1 MEFQYFDSS
10 GCGFPKPVVPVLP
23 PLTWHSLGREKAA
36 KAHVVADATWRHFS
50 QLEKSIAARP
60 YSRGRYALF
69 DAYRL
74 SGIGNTGA
82 LLAPAY
88 HCSTMLDPAIRLN
101 AEIDFYPLTA
111 DLAPD
116 LEAISVKLKSGALP
130 YKAVLV
136 THFFG
141 FPQQLAA
148 LASLCK
154 ERGIALIEDCSH
166 ALFSPMSPAQDQ
178 AENAVGETGRYAIAS
193 PYKFFPSEDGGLLW
207 ENESAPMPT
216 EMQPA
221 PSLVAELKGLLSS
234 VRRAR
239 ENCSGPSLAKSANA
253 QSQTAD
259 PVPVKGREILKP
271 GTALSIYYERPK
283 ERIQSLASSR
293 WIIRHTNVARL
304 ANLRR
309 SNYQRWVDA
318 VSDLPHCHALLPQL
332 PQDCVPYMFPLFI
345 DDPDVHFYAL
355 KHIGVPIW
363 RWDDMAVSS
372 CSVSKMY
379 RLQLL
384 HLPCHQELCEAQLAW
399 MIRMVSQVMHGEMTV
414 R

>member
-1 MEFQYFDSS
+1 M
-10 GCGFPKPVVPVLP
+10 VPVLP
-23 PLTWHSLGREKAA
+23 PLTMHSLGPRRGIETHA
-36 KAHVVADATWRHFS
+36 VADATWTPFE
-50 QLEKSIAARP
+50 QLEKSVEARP

-74 SGIGNTGA
+74 SGIGNAGA

-101 AEIDFYPLTA
+101 AGIDFYALTA

-116 LEAISVKLKSGALP
+116 LEAISAKLKSDLSQF
-130 YKAVLV
+130 KAVLV

-141 FPQQLAA
+141 FRQPLGALAA
-148 LASLCK
+148 LCN
-154 ERGIALIEDCSH
+154 EHGITLIEDCSH
-166 ALFSPMSPAQDQ
+166 ALFAPSHTTPDQ
-178 AENAVGETGRYAIAS
+178 AEKAIGETGRYAIAS

-207 ENESAPMPT
+207 ANDSPPMPT

-239 ENCSGPSLAKSANA
+239 ENCSGPSLAKSAKA
-253 QSQTAD
+253 QGPTTD
-259 PVPVKGREILKP
+259 PVHIKGREILKP
-271 GTALSIYYERPK
+271 GTALSIYYEQPK
-283 ERIQSLASSR
+283 ERLKSLASSR

-309 SNYQRWVDA
+309 RNYQRWADA
-318 VSDLPHCHALLPQL
+318 VSELPHCHALLPRL

-345 DDPDVHFYAL
+345 DDPDTHFHAL
-355 KHIGVPIW
+355 KNLGMPIW

-372 CSVSKMY
+372 CKVSMRY

-384 HLPCHQELCEAQLAW
+384 HLPCHQELSEAQLAW
-399 MIRMVSQVMHGEMTV
+399 MIRMVSQVLQDKKTV